1 VKRSGLTPEFWC
13 RCLEEFLRLPAK
25 FQHWFGDQEALRNV
39 VNARRDAIRWLPESI
54 YACFA
59 DLEPKR
65 EHATRIKLCHFKG
78 PGLKQMML
86 DCAKMIG
93 FWP

>member
-78 PGLKQMML
+78 PGRKQMLL